1 MWLTPKVVTP
11 PTAEPV
17 SLLEAKRHVRAAEF
31 DDDDEYLS
39 GLIAAA
45 RDHAEL
51 YCGAVFAS
59 CTIEASATDWC
70 DFKHVPVTPLGN
82 VTSIEYVDTTGETQT
97 VESVIY
103 ERRDNAIVTKYGK
116 QWPAIQAGSLIK
128 LTAIAGFE
136 ECPKSVKHAMLLW
149 ISEAYE
155 KRESASL
162 DNWTTMDALLCNH
175 RYY

>member
-17 SLLEAKRHVRAAEF
+17 SLLEAKRHVRAADF

-51 YCGAVFAS
+51 YCGAFFAP

-70 DFKHVPVTPLGN
+70 DFKRVPTLPLGD
-82 VTSIEYVDTTGETQT
+82 VASIGYVDTSGATQT
-97 VESVIY
+97 VETDIY

-116 QWPAIQAGSLIK
+116 RWPPIQMGSLIK
-128 LTAIAGFE
+128 LTASAGFE
-136 ECPKSVKHAMLLW
+136 KCPTSVKHAMLLW

-155 KRESASL
+155 NRESAAL
-162 DNWTTMDALLCNH
+162 DSWTTMDALLCNH